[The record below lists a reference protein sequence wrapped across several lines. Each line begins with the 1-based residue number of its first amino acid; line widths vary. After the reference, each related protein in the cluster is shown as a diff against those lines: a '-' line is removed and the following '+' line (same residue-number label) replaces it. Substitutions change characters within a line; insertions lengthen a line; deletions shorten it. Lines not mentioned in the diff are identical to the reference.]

1 MFELIQA
8 AELKLIIFAS
18 SKITF
23 ISSSSLFTTVPTPNT
38 PCFTVEPISNAFLA
52 FLLFSAFIAFS
63 SFLLSKSFDILL
75 KLEAYFFLLS
85 FLFLGFI
92 TFSLFLALLS
102 GLLLSPF
109 KSSFASENITLSI
122 SVLGFTLPLSL

>member
-1 MFELIQA
+1 MVSLTDFDSSLISNKMFELIQA

-75 KLEAYFFLLS
+75 KLEATFYYLSYF
-85 FLFLGFI
+85 
-92 TFSLFLALLS
+92 
-102 GLLLSPF
+102 
-109 KSSFASENITLSI
+109 
-122 SVLGFTLPLSL
+122 